1 MQQDF
6 IETCML
12 MSVERD
18 LLEQIQFEEILTIIQ
33 KCSDL
38 MSKLLTVE
46 TEIVLNY
53 LFTKLYIYAPVV
65 AQRQF
70 LM

>member
-1 MQQDF
+1 
-6 IETCML
+6 ML

-33 KCSDL
+33 KSSDL
-38 MSKLLTVE
+38 MSKLLTE
-46 TEIVLNY
+46 QTEIILNC
-53 LFTKLYIYAPVV
+53 LFTKVYIYVPVV